1 MPRNIENID
10 KSPQKVCDKYC
21 GQQGT
26 NSCKSCCYHENIII
40 AKVTTTDDDNDSV
53 TVNLDFT
60 TKEFEEYIQHLED
73 MYEHAFIFYS
83 KRKVTER
90 YYEIYIHY

>member
-1 MPRNIENID
+1 MNPTLNDYIL
-10 KSPQKVCDKYC
+10 
-21 GQQGT
+21 
-26 NSCKSCCYHENIII
+26 

-60 TKEFEEYIQHLED
+60 TKEFEEYIQRLED

-83 KRKVTER
+83 KRQVTER